1 MKCSRESIRREEIV
15 ANEAYPNLVS
25 VRSVCVRE
33 GSVVYVTFSDGSARD
48 IDLEPYLHGPL
59 FDPIRLDPQLFVQVV
74 VDPETET
81 LTWPNGADIDPDV
94 LYYDGDPPWSRAED
108 VGRDAR
114 LKGVVQSLQAY
125 QRQP

>member
-1 MKCSRESIRREEIV
+1 MREEIV
-15 ANEAYPNLVS
+15 ANEEYPDLVS
-25 VRSVCVRE
+25 VRSVCVRDS
-33 GSVVYVTFSDGSARD
+33 SVVYVTFSDGSTRD

-59 FDPIRLDPQLFVQVV
+59 FDPIRLDPQLFAQVV

-108 VGRDAR
+108 AEN
-114 LKGVVQSLQAY
+114 GVSYKLASSAN
-125 QRQP
+125 QRQNVGS